1 MTKYPWLLRF
11 PRLYAWLSLRRRA
24 VNYEK
29 ALYLLSIGKGDVVF
43 DIGANL
49 GYYTFL
55 FSKLVG
61 AEGRVHCFEPVPTT
75 YEKLLENIRSCEN
88 IRTNNIAS
96 GEKRGEAEIRY
107 NSRDLEKASLLA
119 SSHKTDSS
127 ATVEVIPLDTYV
139 DEADLHRLDF
149 VKCDV
154 EGYELYALRG
164 MERTLRHFHPELSL
178 EVTLPLD
185 EEKALL
191 SFLQDIGYDTF
202 RKVEK
207 SFPTYE
213 LNRENRPRDY
223 FYLHAFSSKIAT
235 PPS

>member
-1 MTKYPWLLRF
+1 M
-11 PRLYAWLSLRRRA
+11 

-29 ALYLLSIGKGDVVF
+29 VLYLLSIGKGDVVF

-55 FSKLVG
+55 FSKLAG
-61 AEGRVHCFEPVPTT
+61 PKGCVHAFEPVPRT
-75 YEKLLENIRSCEN
+75 YEKLL
-88 IRTNNIAS
+88 TNTQTCKNLRLNNVAA
-96 GEKRGEAEIRY
+96 GEKRIKSEICY
-107 NSRDLEKASLLA
+107 DSHDLEKASLLA
-119 SSHKTDSS
+119 PPHETDSS
-127 ATVEVIPLDTYV
+127 TTVEIIPLDTYI

-154 EGYELYALRG
+154 EGYELHALRG
-164 MERTLRHFHPELSL
+164 MEQTLRRFHPELSL
-178 EVTLPLD
+178 EVTLPLN
-185 EEKALL
+185 ERKALL

-207 SFPTYE
+207 GFPAYE
-213 LNRENRPRDY
+213 LNRGNRLEDY

>member
-1 MTKYPWLLRF
+1 M
-11 PRLYAWLSLRRRA
+11 

-29 ALYLLSIGKGDVVF
+29 VLYLLSIGKGDVVF

-55 FSKLVG
+55 FSKLAG
-61 AEGRVHCFEPVPTT
+61 SEGRIHCFEPVPIT
-75 YEKLLENIRSCEN
+75 YEKLLQNIRSCEN
-88 IRTNNIAS
+88 VRPNNVAV
-96 GEKRGEAEIRY
+96 GAKRIKSEICY
-107 NSRDLEKASLLA
+107 DSHDLEKASLLA
-119 SSHKTDSS
+119 PPHETESS
-127 ATVEVIPLDTYV
+127 ATVEIIPLDTYI

-154 EGYELYALRG
+154 EGYELHALRG
-164 MERTLRHFHPELSL
+164 MEQTLRRFHPELSL
-178 EVTLPLD
+178 EVTLPLN
-185 EEKALL
+185 ERKALL

-207 SFPTYE
+207 GFPVYE
-213 LNRENRPRDY
+213 LNRENRLEDY